1 MVGGMQLWAAGG
13 AVLGLALAAACN
25 ANIKVLDAAD
35 RDGPMRAGAG
45 AAAAGSGAAQPAD
58 VAAAGGSASRVGDRV
73 PAAGSGANGLPRAPR
88 PDADGCIPPRF
99 DALFTAGDVKPIVER
114 RADGVIVTR
123 GAGRVR
129 GRHEL
134 EGTYSPYGGL
144 YFEHRSYAFTIVD
157 RVAAGGDTI
166 EFTYEPEA
174 PVSDNGPTTN
184 FRHWKIYGDGNVFHS
199 NVSMAGNSPRKL
211 EYTVERNARDDRAM
225 RAGDVLEFEFGIFI
239 SGNADGD
246 HDPIEGRNSYYT
258 DTFRYRVGM
267 GGLSADNAD
276 SSGTLGPDDHARL
289 GGDTTIPWIYAE
301 PELYFSQM
309 ALNMQPE
316 HVQGFLRGRRLFHT
330 DFENGAHSEGG
341 NPSWTEQA
349 GKLGPLFDAHAC
361 VGCHERDGRG
371 RPPAPGAAVEEL
383 AVKLY
388 APARLGNQLQR
399 QEGLAMLEGYDE
411 HEVELAD
418 GTKVP
423 LRKPRFVLEGAP
435 KSELAPSIRIARQ
448 IPGAGLLEAI
458 DEGAIVMRADPN
470 DCDGDGI
477 SGRAQS
483 VSDPRALDRT
493 RLGRFGWKAEK
504 ISVEHQVADA
514 LDADMGVSSPV
525 LPERDGEHEL
535 SEKALADLV
544 TYTRLLGLPAQRNAN
559 DPRVKQGEQ
568 LFSQV
573 GCVRCHAG
581 ETKTGD
587 AHPFVELRA
596 QTIRPYSDLLL
607 HDMGKDLEDGS
618 GTTQASEWRTPP
630 LWGLGLIQTVSG
642 EVALL
647 HDGRA
652 RSPLEAVLWH
662 GGEAAFAR
670 TGVIGLDK
678 ENREALLTFLDSL

>member
-1 MVGGMQLWAAGG
+1 MVGGMQLWAASG
-13 AVLGLALAAACN
+13 AVLGLALAAGCN

-35 RDGPMRAGAG
+35 RDGLLGAG
-45 AAAAGSGAAQPAD
+45 ARALAAGTGAPQAT
-58 VAAAGGSASRVGDRV
+58 AAAGGSGRDGIRVAA
-73 PAAGSGANGLPRAPR
+73 AAGAGANGVPRPPR
-88 PDADGCIPPRF
+88 PDADGCIAPRF
-99 DALFTAGDVKPIVER
+99 DPLFEASDLQPIVQQ
-114 RADGVIVTR
+114 RADGTIVTR

-134 EGTYSPYGGL
+134 EGTYSPYGAL
-144 YFEHRSYAFTIVD
+144 YFENRSYAFTIVD
-157 RVAAGGDTI
+157 HVAAGGDTV
-166 EFTYEPEA
+166 ELTYEPEA

-184 FRHWKIYGDGNVFHS
+184 FRHWKIYGDGNVFHT
-199 NVSMAGNSPRKL
+199 NASMAGDSPRKL
-211 EYTVERNARDDRAM
+211 SYTVERNAREDRAM
-225 RAGDVLEFEFGIFI
+225 RSGDVLEFEFGIFI

-246 HDPIEGRNSYYT
+246 RDPIEGRNSYYT

-267 GGLSADNAD
+267 GGLTSNNAD
-276 SSGTLGPDDHARL
+276 TSGTPGPEERSRL
-289 GGDTTIPWIYAE
+289 GGDTTIAWIYAE

-309 ALNMQPE
+309 ALNIQPE

-330 DFENGAHSEGG
+330 DFENGEHSEGG
-341 NPSWTEQA
+341 NPRWAEQA

-361 VGCHERDGRG
+361 VSCHERDGRG
-371 RPPAPGAAVEEL
+371 KPPAPGAALESL

-399 QEGLAMLEGYDE
+399 QEGRAMLEGYDE

-418 GTKVP
+418 GTKVQ
-423 LRKPRFVLEGAP
+423 LRKPSFALEGAAQ
-435 KSELAPSIRIARQ
+435 SELAPSIRIARQ

-458 DEGAIVMRADPN
+458 DEAAIVVRADPN

-477 SGRAQS
+477 SGRAQP
-483 VSDPRALDRT
+483 VSDPRAPDRT

-514 LDADMGVSSPV
+514 LDADMGVSSSV
-525 LPERDGEHEL
+525 LPAPDGQHEL
-535 SEKALADLV
+535 SDDALSDLV
-544 TYTRLLGLPAQRNAN
+544 TYTRLLGLPAQRNVN
-559 DPRVKQGEQ
+559 DERVKQGEQ
-568 LFSQV
+568 LFSQI
-573 GCVRCHAG
+573 GCVRCHAA
-581 ETKTGD
+581 EAKTG
-587 AHPFVELRA
+587 ATHPFVELRA

-607 HDMGKDLEDGS
+607 HDMGEDLEDGS

-630 LWGLGLIQTVSG
+630 LWGLGLIETVSG

-652 RSPLEAVLWH
+652 RSPIEAVLWH

-670 TGVIGLDK
+670 TAVIGLDK
-678 ENREALLTFLDSL
+678 ENREALLAFLDSL